1 MAIGGAIKGI
11 TIEFGGD
18 TTRLQKAL
26 KDIDST
32 ARQASSRLADIG
44 RALKFNPGNV
54 ELVTQKHKQLS
65 KEIDNT
71 KHKLD
76 ALKAADIKAKEQLAN
91 GKLGKEDYEDLQR
104 EIIKTESKL
113 KSLQSQF
120 AKMGNPRL
128 TAIGEQFKAVGAK
141 LTSVGTKVKDF
152 GANLT
157 TKVTVPIAAVGGLAL
172 KTAADFDAG
181 MSEVQSISGATGKDF
196 DALRAKAREM
206 GEKTQ
211 FTATQSAEALKYM
224 AMAGWDTDKM
234 LSGLPGVMNLAAAS
248 GEELGRV
255 SDIVTDAMTAFG
267 MSADKATH
275 FSDVLAQVS
284 AKSNTNVGLMGDTFK
299 YVAPVAGALGYSVE
313 DTGLAIGLMA
323 NQGIKGSQAGT
334 ALRSMLTRLAAPTK
348 EVSGTMQKLGV
359 HLTDSQGKMLPFRDV
374 IKQLREKFKGLSEEQ
389 KAQAAASIAGER
401 GMSGLLA
408 IVNAGGK
415 DFDALSASID
425 HCDGAAQHMA
435 DVRMDNLSGQW
446 KLLKSQLQELAI
458 SMSDQLMPYIR
469 KGVAW
474 VQKLVAKFNSLSPS
488 TKKLISIIAA
498 VVAAAGP
505 IIFIGGT
512 IMSVVGKLVG
522 GIGNLISF
530 AGRIGPV
537 IGTAIGKISALGP
550 AISAIGAPVLAVAA
564 VIGVLVGAIVT
575 VWQRS
580 EAFRNAVGQGVEQ
593 IKTAFGNLVA
603 ALAPL
608 FESIKGL
615 FTGFISFVKPI
626 WDGFCDLLA
635 PVFTGAFEI
644 ISGTISGILDIIT
657 GIVKTF
663 TALFSGDWNGFCEGI
678 KGVTKAFGDMLH
690 NIFKG
695 IMDAIKGVVDRV
707 LKAITDFFKQHWDK
721 IKQTV
726 KDALEAVKNKIKSAW
741 DAIKTKTDEIW
752 SAIKQKISD
761 IWQGIK
767 TTVSDAINK
776 VKSTV
781 SAAWNAIKG
790 TASSVWN
797 GIKSTISGVW
807 NGIKSGVSNAV
818 NNVKTTVSNVFN
830 NLKNTVSRTW
840 DGIKAGIMRPIEA
853 AKNGVSR
860 IVNGIGS
867 IFGGLRRMIKLP
879 HISITGGLSLFPPSV
894 PHLSVSWYKKGGI
907 FDRPSLIGVGESGS
921 EAVVPTDKLDAF
933 FAKALDR
940 VAGSG
945 SNGAPTINVEKM
957 IVRDDTDIK
966 KTADELYR
974 LWQRER
980 RTRTV

>member
-65 KEIDNT
+65 KEIDTT
-71 KHKLD
+71 KRKLD

-415 DFDALSASID
+415 DFDALTASID

-469 KGVAW
+469 KAVAW

-505 IIFIGGT
+505 IIFIGGA
-512 IMSVVGKLVG
+512 IMGIVGKIIG
-522 GIGNLISF
+522 GIGSI
-530 AGRIGPV
+530 IGFVGQLSGV
-537 IGTAIGKISALGP
+537 IGGLFSFVAANPIVLI
-550 AISAIGAPVLAVAA
+550 IGAIVAA
-564 VIGVLVGAIVT
+564 VALLIANWDKVKAVAKSVATKVVEVWDALKNSISSILTSIGNV
-575 VWQRS
+575 
-580 EAFRNAVGQGVEQ
+580 
-593 IKTAFGNLVA
+593 
-603 ALAPL
+603 
-608 FESIKGL
+608 
-615 FTGFISFVKPI
+615 
-626 WDGFCDLLA
+626 
-635 PVFTGAFEI
+635 
-644 ISGTISGILDIIT
+644 ISGAWDAIKSAASS
-657 GIVKTF
+657 V
-663 TALFSGDWNGFCEGI
+663 WEGI
-678 KGVTKAFGDMLH
+678 KGVITTVWTAISTVITTSINTVKTIITTVFNA
-690 NIFKG
+690 IKG
-695 IMDAIKGVVDRV
+695 TVSTVWNAIKGV
-707 LKAITDFFKQHWDK
+707 IT
-721 IKQTV
+721 TV
-726 KDALEAVKNKIKSAW
+726 W
-741 DAIKTKTDEIW
+741 TAIKTAVTTHINAVKTVI
-752 SAIKQKISD
+752 STVLNAIKGVMTSV
-761 IWQGIK
+761 WNGIK
-767 TTVSDAINK
+767 STTSSVWNGI
-776 VKSTV
+776 KSTV
-781 SAAWNAIKG
+781 SGVWNAIKG

-840 DGIKAGIMRPIEA
+840 EGIKSGIMRPIEA

-879 HISITGGLSLFPPSV
+879 HISITGGLSIFPPSV

-940 VAGSG
+940 VAGKG
-945 SNGAPTINVEKM
+945 GDGAPIINIDKM
-957 IVRDDTDIK
+957 IVRNDTDIK

-980 RTRTV
+980 RVRTV

>member
-374 IKQLREKFKGLSEEQ
+374 IKQLRDKFSGLSEEQ

-469 KGVAW
+469 KAVAW

-512 IMSVVGKLVG
+512 IMGIVGKIIG
-522 GIGNLISF
+522 GIGSI
-530 AGRIGPV
+530 IGFVGQLGGV
-537 IGTAIGKISALGP
+537 IGGLFSFVAANPIVLIIGAIVAAVALLIANWDKVKAVAQSVAAKVVEVWGALKNSVSGILTGIGNVITGAWDAIKSAASSVWNGVKGVITTVWT
-550 AISAIGAPVLAVAA
+550 AISA
-564 VIGVLVGAIVT
+564 AITTSINT
-575 VWQRS
+575 V
-580 EAFRNAVGQGVEQ
+580 
-593 IKTAFGNLVA
+593 KT
-603 ALAPL
+603 
-608 FESIKGL
+608 
-615 FTGFISFVKPI
+615 
-626 WDGFCDLLA
+626 
-635 PVFTGAFEI
+635 
-644 ISGTISGILDIIT
+644 IIT
-657 GIVKTF
+657 TVF
-663 TALFSGDWNGFCEGI
+663 N
-678 KGVTKAFGDMLH
+678 
-690 NIFKG
+690 
-695 IMDAIKGVVDRV
+695 AIKGVVSTV
-707 LKAITDFFKQHWDK
+707 WNAIKGVIT
-721 IKQTV
+721 TV
-726 KDALEAVKNKIKSAW
+726 W
-741 DAIKTKTDEIW
+741 TAIKTAVTTYINAVKAVITTVLN
-752 SAIKQKISD
+752 AIKGVITSVWNAIKSTTSSV
-761 IWQGIK
+761 WNGI
-767 TTVSDAINK
+767 
-776 VKSTV
+776 KSTV
-781 SAAWNAIKG
+781 SGVWNAIKG

-853 AKNGVSR
+853 AKNGVRR
-860 IVNGIGS
+860 IVDGIGG
-867 IFGGLRRMIKLP
+867 IFDGLRRMIKLP
-879 HISITGGLSLFPPSV
+879 HISITGGFSLFPPSV

-940 VAGSG
+940 VAGKG
-945 SNGAPTINVEKM
+945 GDGAPTINIDKM

>member
-18 TTRLQKAL
+18 TTKLQKAL

-71 KHKLD
+71 KRKLD

-157 TKVTVPIAAVGGLAL
+157 TKVTVPIAAVGGFAL

-334 ALRSMLTRLAAPTK
+334 ALRSMLSRLAAPTK

-415 DFDALSASID
+415 DFDALTASID
-425 HCDGAAQHMA
+425 HCNGAAQHMA

-458 SMSDQLMPYIR
+458 SISDQLMPYIR
-469 KGVAW
+469 KVVAW
-474 VQKLVAKFNSLSPS
+474 VQKLVEKFNSLSPH
-488 TKKLISIIAA
+488 TKKLIAIIAA

-505 IIFIGGT
+505 IIFIGGA
-512 IMSVVGKLVG
+512 IMSVVGKLVD

-530 AGRIGPV
+530 VGRIGPV
-537 IGTAIGKISALGP
+537 IGTAIGKVSALGP
-550 AISAIGAPVLAVAA
+550 AISAIGAPVLAIAA

-603 ALAPL
+603 ALGPL

-615 FTGFISFVKPI
+615 FTGFINFVKPI

-678 KGVTKAFGDMLH
+678 KGITKAFGDMLH
-690 NIFKG
+690 NIFDG

-707 LKAITDFFKQHWDK
+707 LKAISDFFKQH
-721 IKQTV
+721 
-726 KDALEAVKNKIKSAW
+726 W

-752 SAIKQKISD
+752 TAIKQKISD
-761 IWQGIK
+761 VWQGIK
-767 TTVSDAINK
+767 TTVSEAINK

-781 SAAWNAIKG
+781 SDAWNAVKSK
-790 TASSVWN
+790 TSETWN
-797 GIKSTISGVW
+797 GIKSKISGIW
-807 NGIKSGVSNAV
+807 QGIKSGVGGAV
-818 NNVKTTVSNVFN
+818 SSVKNKVETTFN

-840 DGIKAGIMRPIEA
+840 DGIKSGIMRPIEA
-853 AKNGVSR
+853 AKNGVRR
-860 IVNGIGS
+860 IVDGIGG
-867 IFGGLRRMIKLP
+867 IFDGLRRMIKLP

-940 VAGSG
+940 VAGKG
-945 SNGAPTINVEKM
+945 GDGAPIINIDKM

-980 RTRTV
+980 RVRTV

>member
-18 TTRLQKAL
+18 TTKLQKAL

-71 KHKLD
+71 KRKLD

-128 TAIGEQFKAVGAK
+128 TAIGEQFKVVGAK

-157 TKVTVPIAAVGGLAL
+157 TKVTVPIAAVGGFAL

-408 IVNAGGK
+408 IVNSGDK
-415 DFDALSASID
+415 DFDALTASID

-505 IIFIGGT
+505 IIFIGGAV
-512 IMSVVGKLVG
+512 MSVVGKLVG

-530 AGRIGPV
+530 VGRIGPV
-537 IGTAIGKISALGP
+537 IGTAIGKVSALGP
-550 AISAIGAPVLAVAA
+550 AISAIGAPVLAIAA

-603 ALAPL
+603 ALGPL

-615 FTGFISFVKPI
+615 FTGFINFVKPI

-678 KGVTKAFGDMLH
+678 KGITKAFGDMLH
-690 NIFKG
+690 NIFDG

-707 LKAITDFFKQHWDK
+707 LKAISDFFKQH
-721 IKQTV
+721 
-726 KDALEAVKNKIKSAW
+726 W

-752 SAIKQKISD
+752 TAIKQKISD
-761 IWQGIK
+761 VWQGIK
-767 TTVSDAINK
+767 TTVSEAINK
-776 VKSTV
+776 VKSTI
-781 SAAWNAIKG
+781 SDAWNAVKSK
-790 TASSVWN
+790 TSETWN
-797 GIKSTISGVW
+797 GIKSKISGIW
-807 NGIKSGVSNAV
+807 QGIKSGVGGAV
-818 NNVKTTVSNVFN
+818 SSVKNKVETTFN

-840 DGIKAGIMRPIEA
+840 DGIKSGIMRPIEA
-853 AKNGVSR
+853 AKNGVRR
-860 IVNGIGS
+860 IVDGIGG
-867 IFGGLRRMIKLP
+867 IFDGLRRMIKLP

>member
-18 TTRLQKAL
+18 TTKLQKAL

-71 KHKLD
+71 KRKLD

-157 TKVTVPIAAVGGLAL
+157 TKVTFPVAAVGGLAL

-255 SDIVTDAMTAFG
+255 SDVVTDAMTAFG

-408 IVNAGGK
+408 IVNSGDK
-415 DFDALSASID
+415 DFDALTASIG

-446 KLLKSQLQELAI
+446 KPLKSQLQELAI
-458 SMSDQLMPYIR
+458 NMSDQLVPYLR
-469 KGVAW
+469 KAVAW
-474 VQKLVAKFNSLSPS
+474 VRKLVAKFNSLSPS

-505 IIFIGGT
+505 IIFIGGA
-512 IMSVVGKLVG
+512 IMATVGKLVG

-530 AGRIGPV
+530 VGRIGPV
-537 IGTAIGKISALGP
+537 IGTAIGKISALSP

-603 ALAPL
+603 ALGPL

-615 FTGFISFVKPI
+615 FTGFINFVKPI

-678 KGVTKAFGDMLH
+678 KGITKAFGDMLH
-690 NIFKG
+690 NIFDG

-707 LKAITDFFKQHWDK
+707 LKAISDFFKQH
-721 IKQTV
+721 
-726 KDALEAVKNKIKSAW
+726 W

-752 SAIKQKISD
+752 TAIKQKISD
-761 IWQGIK
+761 VWQGIK
-767 TTVSDAINK
+767 TTVSEAINK
-776 VKSTV
+776 VKSTI
-781 SAAWNAIKG
+781 SDAWNAVKSK
-790 TASSVWN
+790 TSETWN
-797 GIKSTISGVW
+797 GIKSKISGIW
-807 NGIKSGVSNAV
+807 QGIKSGVGGAV
-818 NNVKTTVSNVFN
+818 SSVKNKVETTFN

-840 DGIKAGIMRPIEA
+840 DGIKSGIMRPIEA
-853 AKNGVSR
+853 AKNGVRR
-860 IVNGIGS
+860 IVDGIGG
-867 IFGGLRRMIKLP
+867 IFDGLRRMIKLP

>member
-18 TTRLQKAL
+18 TTKLQKAL

-128 TAIGEQFKAVGAK
+128 TAIGDQFKAVGAK
-141 LTSVGTKVKDF
+141 LTSVGTRVKDF

-157 TKVTVPIAAVGGLAL
+157 TKVTVPIAAIGGFAL

-348 EVSGTMQKLGV
+348 EVSGTMKKLGV

-374 IKQLREKFKGLSEEQ
+374 IKQLRDKFSGLSEEQ

-408 IVNAGGK
+408 IVNSGDK
-415 DFDALSASID
+415 DFDALTASID

-505 IIFIGGT
+505 IIFIGGA
-512 IMSVVGKLVG
+512 IMSVVGKIIG
-522 GIGNLISF
+522 GIGSI
-530 AGRIGPV
+530 IGFVGHLGGV
-537 IGTAIGKISALGP
+537 IGGLFSFVAANPIVLI
-550 AISAIGAPVLAVAA
+550 IGAIVAAVALLIANWDRVKAVAKAVAA
-564 VIGVLVGAIVT
+564 KVVEVWGALKNTVSSILTSIGNVI
-575 VWQRS
+575 
-580 EAFRNAVGQGVEQ
+580 
-593 IKTAFGNLVA
+593 
-603 ALAPL
+603 
-608 FESIKGL
+608 
-615 FTGFISFVKPI
+615 
-626 WDGFCDLLA
+626 
-635 PVFTGAFEI
+635 TGAWDAI
-644 ISGTISGILDIIT
+644 KSAASS
-657 GIVKTF
+657 V
-663 TALFSGDWNGFCEGI
+663 WNGI
-678 KGVTKAFGDMLH
+678 KGVITTVWTEISAVITTSINTVKDIITTVF
-690 NIFKG
+690 N
-695 IMDAIKGVVDRV
+695 AIKGVVS
-707 LKAITDFFKQHWDK
+707 
-721 IKQTV
+721 TV
-726 KDALEAVKNKIKSAW
+726 WNAIKSTTSSVW
-741 DAIKTKTDEIW
+741 N
-752 SAIKQKISD
+752 
-761 IWQGIK
+761 GI
-767 TTVSDAINK
+767 
-776 VKSTV
+776 KSTV
-781 SAAWNAIKG
+781 SGIWNAIKG

-797 GIKSTISGVW
+797 GIKSTISGIW

-840 DGIKAGIMRPIEA
+840 DGIKAAIMRPIEA
-853 AKNGVSR
+853 AKNGVRR
-860 IVNGIGS
+860 IVDGIGG

-879 HISITGGLSLFPPSV
+879 HISITGGLSLFPPRV

-940 VAGSG
+940 VAGKG
-945 SNGAPTINVEKM
+945 GDGAPMINIDKM

>member
-18 TTRLQKAL
+18 TTKLQKAL

-71 KHKLD
+71 KRKLD

-157 TKVTVPIAAVGGLAL
+157 TKVTVPIAAVGGFAL

-334 ALRSMLTRLAAPTK
+334 ALRSMLSRLAAPTK

-415 DFDALSASID
+415 DFDALTASID
-425 HCDGAAQHMA
+425 HCNGAAQHMA

-458 SMSDQLMPYIR
+458 SISDQLMPYIR
-469 KGVAW
+469 KVVAW
-474 VQKLVAKFNSLSPS
+474 VQKLVEKFNSLSPH
-488 TKKLISIIAA
+488 TKKLIAIIAA

-505 IIFIGGT
+505 IIFIGGA

-530 AGRIGPV
+530 VGRIGPV
-537 IGTAIGKISALGP
+537 IGTAIGKVSALGP
-550 AISAIGAPVLAVAA
+550 AISAIGAPVLAIAA

-603 ALAPL
+603 ALGPL

-615 FTGFISFVKPI
+615 FTGFINFVKPI

-678 KGVTKAFGDMLH
+678 KGITKAFGDMLH
-690 NIFKG
+690 NIFDG

-707 LKAITDFFKQHWDK
+707 LKAISDFFKQH
-721 IKQTV
+721 
-726 KDALEAVKNKIKSAW
+726 W

-752 SAIKQKISD
+752 TAIKQKISD
-761 IWQGIK
+761 VWQGIK
-767 TTVSDAINK
+767 TTVSEAINK

-781 SAAWNAIKG
+781 SDAWNAVKSK
-790 TASSVWN
+790 TSETWN
-797 GIKSTISGVW
+797 GIKSKISGIW
-807 NGIKSGVSNAV
+807 QGIKSGVGGAV
-818 NNVKTTVSNVFN
+818 SSVKNKVETTFN

-840 DGIKAGIMRPIEA
+840 DGIKSGIMRPIEA
-853 AKNGVSR
+853 AKNGVRR
-860 IVNGIGS
+860 IVDGIGG
-867 IFGGLRRMIKLP
+867 IFDGLRRMIKLP

-980 RTRTV
+980 RVRTV

>member
-18 TTRLQKAL
+18 TTKLQKAL

-71 KHKLD
+71 KRKLD

-113 KSLQSQF
+113 KSLQTQF

-128 TAIGEQFKAVGAK
+128 TAIGEQFKVVGAK

-157 TKVTVPIAAVGGLAL
+157 TKVTVPIAAVGGFAL

-408 IVNAGGK
+408 IVNSGDK
-415 DFDALSASID
+415 DFDALTASID

-505 IIFIGGT
+505 IIFIGGAV
-512 IMSVVGKLVG
+512 MSVVGKLVG

-530 AGRIGPV
+530 VGRIGPV
-537 IGTAIGKISALGP
+537 IGTAIGKVSALGP
-550 AISAIGAPVLAVAA
+550 AISAIGAPVLAIAA

-603 ALAPL
+603 ALGPL

-615 FTGFISFVKPI
+615 FTGFINFVKPI

-678 KGVTKAFGDMLH
+678 KGITKAFGDMLH
-690 NIFKG
+690 NIFDG

-707 LKAITDFFKQHWDK
+707 LKAISDFFKQH
-721 IKQTV
+721 
-726 KDALEAVKNKIKSAW
+726 W

-752 SAIKQKISD
+752 TAIKQKISD
-761 IWQGIK
+761 VWQGIK
-767 TTVSDAINK
+767 TTVSEAINK
-776 VKSTV
+776 VKSTI
-781 SAAWNAIKG
+781 SDAWNAVKSK
-790 TASSVWN
+790 TSETWN
-797 GIKSTISGVW
+797 GIKSKISGIW
-807 NGIKSGVSNAV
+807 QGIKSGVGGAV
-818 NNVKTTVSNVFN
+818 SSVKNKVETTFN
-830 NLKNTVSRTW
+830 NLKNTVSRAW
-840 DGIKAGIMRPIEA
+840 DGIKSGIMRPIEA
-853 AKNGVSR
+853 AKNGVRR
-860 IVNGIGS
+860 IVDGIGG
-867 IFGGLRRMIKLP
+867 IFDGLRRMIKLP

>member
-18 TTRLQKAL
+18 TTKLQKAL

-65 KEIDNT
+65 KEIDTT

-157 TKVTVPIAAVGGLAL
+157 TKVTVPIAAVGGFAL

-348 EVSGTMQKLGV
+348 EVSGTMKKLGV
-359 HLTDSQGKMLPFRDV
+359 HMTDSQGKMLPFRDV
-374 IKQLREKFKGLSEEQ
+374 IKQLRDKFSGLSEKQ

-408 IVNAGGK
+408 IVNSGDK
-415 DFDALSASID
+415 DFDALTASID

-488 TKKLISIIAA
+488 TKKLIAIIAA

-505 IIFIGGT
+505 IIFIGGA
-512 IMSVVGKLVG
+512 IMGIVGKIIG
-522 GIGNLISF
+522 GIGSI
-530 AGRIGPV
+530 IGFVGQLSGV
-537 IGTAIGKISALGP
+537 IGGLFSFVAANPIVLL
-550 AISAIGAPVLAVAA
+550 IGAIVAA
-564 VIGVLVGAIVT
+564 VALLIANWDKVK
-575 VWQRS
+575 
-580 EAFRNAVGQGVEQ
+580 AVAQS
-593 IKTAFGNLVA
+593 VA
-603 ALAPL
+603 AKVV
-608 FESIKGL
+608 E
-615 FTGFISFVKPI
+615 V
-626 WDGFCDLLA
+626 WDGLKNAISSILTSIGN
-635 PVFTGAFEI
+635 V
-644 ISGTISGILDIIT
+644 ISGAWDAIKSAASS
-657 GIVKTF
+657 V
-663 TALFSGDWNGFCEGI
+663 WNGI
-678 KGVTKAFGDMLH
+678 KGVISTVWTAISTVITTSINTIKTIITTVF
-690 NIFKG
+690 N
-695 IMDAIKGVVDRV
+695 AIKGVVTTV
-707 LKAITDFFKQHWDK
+707 WNAIKGVIT
-721 IKQTV
+721 TV
-726 KDALEAVKNKIKSAW
+726 W
-741 DAIKTKTDEIW
+741 TAIKTAVTTYINAVKTVITTVLN
-752 SAIKQKISD
+752 AIKGVITS
-761 IWQGIK
+761 IWNGIK
-767 TTVSDAINK
+767 ATTSSVWNGI
-776 VKSTV
+776 KSTV
-781 SAAWNAIKG
+781 SGVWNAIKG

-853 AKNGVSR
+853 AKNGVSS
-860 IVNGIGS
+860 IVDGIGS
-867 IFGGLRRMIKLP
+867 IFDGLRRMIKLP

-940 VAGSG
+940 VAGKG
-945 SNGAPTINVEKM
+945 GDGAPTIKIDKM

-966 KTADELYR
+966 KIADELYR
-974 LWQRER
+974 LQQRER

>member
-18 TTRLQKAL
+18 TTKLQKAL

-32 ARQASSRLADIG
+32 ARQASSRLSDIG

-71 KHKLD
+71 KRKLD

-157 TKVTVPIAAVGGLAL
+157 TKVTVPIAAVGGFAL

-408 IVNAGGK
+408 IVNSGDK
-415 DFDALSASID
+415 DFDALTASID
-425 HCDGAAQHMA
+425 HCNGAAQHMA

-458 SMSDQLMPYIR
+458 SISDQLMPYIR

-505 IIFIGGT
+505 IIFIGGA

-530 AGRIGPV
+530 VGRIGPV
-537 IGTAIGKISALGP
+537 IGTAIGKVSALGP
-550 AISAIGAPVLAVAA
+550 AISAIGAPVLAIAA

-575 VWQRS
+575 VWHRS

-603 ALAPL
+603 ALGPL

-615 FTGFISFVKPI
+615 FTGFINFVKPI

-678 KGVTKAFGDMLH
+678 KGITKAFGDMLH
-690 NIFKG
+690 NIFDG

-707 LKAITDFFKQHWDK
+707 LKAISDFFKQH
-721 IKQTV
+721 
-726 KDALEAVKNKIKSAW
+726 W

-752 SAIKQKISD
+752 TAIKQKISD
-761 IWQGIK
+761 VWQGIK
-767 TTVSDAINK
+767 TTVSEAINK

-781 SAAWNAIKG
+781 SDAWNAVKSK
-790 TASSVWN
+790 TSETWN
-797 GIKSTISGVW
+797 GIKSKISGIW
-807 NGIKSGVSNAV
+807 QGIKSGVGGAV
-818 NNVKTTVSNVFN
+818 SSVKNKVETTFN

-840 DGIKAGIMRPIEA
+840 DGIKSGIMRPIEA
-853 AKNGVSR
+853 AKNGVRR
-860 IVNGIGS
+860 IVDGIGG
-867 IFGGLRRMIKLP
+867 IFDGLRRMIKLP

-940 VAGSG
+940 VAGKG
-945 SNGAPTINVEKM
+945 GDGAPIINIDKM

-980 RTRTV
+980 RVRTV

>member
-18 TTRLQKAL
+18 TTKLQKAL

-71 KHKLD
+71 KRKLD

-128 TAIGEQFKAVGAK
+128 TAIGGQFKAVGAK

-157 TKVTVPIAAVGGLAL
+157 TKVTVPIAAVGGFAL

-374 IKQLREKFKGLSEEQ
+374 IKQLRDKFSGLSEKQ

-408 IVNAGGK
+408 IVNSGDK

-425 HCDGAAQHMA
+425 HCNGAAQHMA

-458 SMSDQLMPYIR
+458 SISDQLMPYIR

-505 IIFIGGT
+505 IIFIGGA

-530 AGRIGPV
+530 VGRIGPV
-537 IGTAIGKISALGP
+537 IGTAIGKVSALGP
-550 AISAIGAPVLAVAA
+550 AISAIGAPVLAIAA

-603 ALAPL
+603 ALGPL

-615 FTGFISFVKPI
+615 FTGFINFVKPI

-678 KGVTKAFGDMLH
+678 KGITKAFGDMLH
-690 NIFKG
+690 NIFDG

-707 LKAITDFFKQHWDK
+707 LKAISDFFKQH
-721 IKQTV
+721 
-726 KDALEAVKNKIKSAW
+726 W

-752 SAIKQKISD
+752 TAIKQKISD
-761 IWQGIK
+761 VWQGIK
-767 TTVSDAINK
+767 TTVSEAINK

-781 SAAWNAIKG
+781 SDAWNAVKSK
-790 TASSVWN
+790 TSETWN
-797 GIKSTISGVW
+797 GIKSKISGIW
-807 NGIKSGVSNAV
+807 QGIKSGVGGAV
-818 NNVKTTVSNVFN
+818 SSVKNKVETTFN

-840 DGIKAGIMRPIEA
+840 DGIKSGIMRPIEA
-853 AKNGVSR
+853 AKNGVRR
-860 IVNGIGS
+860 IVDGIGG
-867 IFGGLRRMIKLP
+867 IFDGLRRMIKLP

>member
-18 TTRLQKAL
+18 TTKLQKAL

-71 KHKLD
+71 KRKLD

-157 TKVTVPIAAVGGLAL
+157 TKVTVPIAAVGGFAL

-348 EVSGTMQKLGV
+348 EVSGTIKKLGV

-374 IKQLREKFKGLSEEQ
+374 IKQLRDKFSGLSEKQ

-408 IVNAGGK
+408 IVNSGDK

-530 AGRIGPV
+530 VGRIGPV
-537 IGTAIGKISALGP
+537 IGTAIGKVSALGP
-550 AISAIGAPVLAVAA
+550 AISAIGAPVLAIAA

-603 ALAPL
+603 ALGPL

-615 FTGFISFVKPI
+615 FTGFINFVKPI

-678 KGVTKAFGDMLH
+678 KGITKAFGDMLH
-690 NIFKG
+690 NIFDG

-707 LKAITDFFKQHWDK
+707 LKAISDFFKQH
-721 IKQTV
+721 
-726 KDALEAVKNKIKSAW
+726 W

-752 SAIKQKISD
+752 TAIKQKISD
-761 IWQGIK
+761 VWQGIK
-767 TTVSDAINK
+767 TTVSEAINK

-781 SAAWNAIKG
+781 SDAWNAVKSK
-790 TASSVWN
+790 TSETWN
-797 GIKSTISGVW
+797 GIKSKISGIW
-807 NGIKSGVSNAV
+807 QGIKSGVGGAV
-818 NNVKTTVSNVFN
+818 SSVKNKVETTFN

-840 DGIKAGIMRPIEA
+840 DGIKSGIMRPIEA
-853 AKNGVSR
+853 AKNGVRR
-860 IVNGIGS
+860 IVDGIGG
-867 IFGGLRRMIKLP
+867 IFDGLRRMIKLP

-940 VAGSG
+940 VAGKG
-945 SNGAPTINVEKM
+945 GDGAPIINIDKM

-980 RTRTV
+980 RVRTV

>member
-18 TTRLQKAL
+18 TTKLQKAL

-32 ARQASSRLADIG
+32 ARKASSRLADIG

-71 KHKLD
+71 KRKLD

-141 LTSVGTKVKDF
+141 LTGVGTKVKDF

-157 TKVTVPIAAVGGLAL
+157 TKVTFPVAAVGGLAL

-408 IVNAGGK
+408 IVNSGDK
-415 DFDALSASID
+415 DFDALTASIG

-446 KLLKSQLQELAI
+446 KPLKSQLQELAI
-458 SMSDQLMPYIR
+458 NMSDQLVPYLR
-469 KGVAW
+469 KAVAW
-474 VQKLVAKFNSLSPS
+474 VRKLVAKFNSLSPS

-505 IIFIGGT
+505 IIFIGGA
-512 IMSVVGKLVG
+512 IMATVGKLVG

-530 AGRIGPV
+530 VGRIGPV
-537 IGTAIGKISALGP
+537 IGTAIGKISALSP

-678 KGVTKAFGDMLH
+678 KGITKAFGDMLH
-690 NIFKG
+690 NIFDG

-707 LKAITDFFKQHWDK
+707 LKAISDFFKQH
-721 IKQTV
+721 
-726 KDALEAVKNKIKSAW
+726 W

-752 SAIKQKISD
+752 TAIKQKISD
-761 IWQGIK
+761 VWQGIK
-767 TTVSDAINK
+767 TTVSEAINK

-781 SAAWNAIKG
+781 SDAWNAVKSK
-790 TASSVWN
+790 TSETWN
-797 GIKSTISGVW
+797 GIKSKISGIW
-807 NGIKSGVSNAV
+807 QGIKSGVGGAV
-818 NNVKTTVSNVFN
+818 SSVKNKVETTFN

-840 DGIKAGIMRPIEA
+840 DGIKSGIMRPIEA
-853 AKNGVSR
+853 AKNGVRR
-860 IVNGIGS
+860 IVDGIGG
-867 IFGGLRRMIKLP
+867 IFDGLRRMIKLP

-940 VAGSG
+940 VAGKG
-945 SNGAPTINVEKM
+945 GDGAPIINIYKM

-980 RTRTV
+980 RVRTV

>member
-18 TTRLQKAL
+18 TTKLQKAL

-71 KHKLD
+71 KRKLD

-157 TKVTVPIAAVGGLAL
+157 TKVTVPIAAVGGFAL

-334 ALRSMLTRLAAPTK
+334 ALRSMLSRLAAPTK

-415 DFDALSASID
+415 DFDALTASID
-425 HCDGAAQHMA
+425 HCNGAAQHMA

-458 SMSDQLMPYIR
+458 SISDQLMPYIR
-469 KGVAW
+469 KVVAW
-474 VQKLVAKFNSLSPS
+474 VQKLVEKFNSLSPH
-488 TKKLISIIAA
+488 TKKLIAIIAA

-505 IIFIGGT
+505 IIFIGGA

-530 AGRIGPV
+530 VGRIGPV
-537 IGTAIGKISALGP
+537 IGTAIGKVSALGP
-550 AISAIGAPVLAVAA
+550 AISAIGAPVLAIAA

-603 ALAPL
+603 ALGPL

-615 FTGFISFVKPI
+615 FTGFINFVKPI

-678 KGVTKAFGDMLH
+678 KGITKAFGDMLH
-690 NIFKG
+690 NIFDG

-707 LKAITDFFKQHWDK
+707 LKAISDFFKQH
-721 IKQTV
+721 
-726 KDALEAVKNKIKSAW
+726 W

-752 SAIKQKISD
+752 TAIKQKISD
-761 IWQGIK
+761 VWQGIK
-767 TTVSDAINK
+767 TTVSEAINK

-781 SAAWNAIKG
+781 SDAWNAVKSK
-790 TASSVWN
+790 TSETWN
-797 GIKSTISGVW
+797 GIKSKISGIW
-807 NGIKSGVSNAV
+807 QGIKSGVGGAV
-818 NNVKTTVSNVFN
+818 SSVKNKVETTFN

-840 DGIKAGIMRPIEA
+840 DGIKSGIMRPIEA
-853 AKNGVSR
+853 AKNGVRR
-860 IVNGIGS
+860 IVDGIGG
-867 IFGGLRRMIKLP
+867 IFDGLRRMIKLP

-940 VAGSG
+940 VAGKG
-945 SNGAPTINVEKM
+945 GDGAPIINIDKM

-980 RTRTV
+980 RVRTV